1 METSTVRLFSAV
13 GKGVVRRALR
23 FDWNGP
29 ALRPVSTHMA
39 KAGARSTRGVPNRD
53 PHGHQAESP
62 WRIPRAGWKQIIS
75 RTWQQTGVDNVG
87 LVAAGVAFY
96 GFLAAVPLLAA
107 VILIYG
113 FLAKIGTV
121 ITTMQMLFQVLP
133 GDIAKLL
140 SSQVIGI
147 VHTSEGKKGIGL
159 FIALAIAVY
168 GASNGAGAI
177 ITALNI
183 AYEERERRPLWRYYV
198 VALVITVGVI
208 STALLA
214 LAAAA
219 ITATLENFLPRA
231 TAATILI
238 GKAAAYLAMTF
249 AGAAIAATLYRFAP
263 CRAHARWVWITPGS
277 IFTAVLWLI
286 LTLAFGFYVSKIA
299 NYAATYGSLA
309 AVAGLLTWMYLSAY
323 AFVFGAELN
332 REVEHQT
339 AKDSTT
345 GRPRPMGERG
355 AWAADHV
362 ASDDK
367 PKKRPGKPRVS
378 DRKRKTP

>member
-1 METSTVRLFSAV
+1 MA
-13 GKGVVRRALR
+13 RR
-23 FDWNGP
+23 
-29 ALRPVSTHMA
+29 
-39 KAGARSTRGVPNRD
+39 RD
-53 PHGHQAESP
+53 PRGHQAESP
-62 WRIPRAGWKQIIS
+62 WRIPRAGWRQVVA
-75 RTWQQTGVDNVG
+75 RTWQQTWIDNVG

-96 GFLAAVPLLAA
+96 GFLAFVPLLATI
-107 VILIYG
+107 VLIYG
-113 FLAKIGTV
+113 LLAKVGTV
-121 ITTMQMLFQVLP
+121 IDTMGALFQILP
-133 GDIAKLL
+133 PDIARLL
-140 SSQVIGI
+140 SDQVIGI
-147 VHTSEGKKGIGL
+147 VHTSGSKKGIGVV
-159 FIALAIAVY
+159 IALAIALY

-183 AYEERERRPLWRYYV
+183 AYEEREKRPLWQYYA

-208 STALLA
+208 ITALLA

-219 ITATLENFLPRA
+219 ITSTLGEFLPRA
-231 TAATILI
+231 AGATILL
-238 GKAAAYLAMTF
+238 GKAAAYVAMTL

-263 CRAHARWVWITPGS
+263 CRAHAKWVWITPGS
-277 IFTAVLWLI
+277 IFTAFMWLL
-286 LTLAFGFYVSKIA
+286 LTLAFGFYVSKVA

-345 GRPRPMGERG
+345 GKPRPMGRRG

-362 ASDDK
+362 ARDERPRK
-367 PKKRPGKPRVS
+367 RKARPKVS
-378 DRKRKTP
+378 DRKD

>member
-1 METSTVRLFSAV
+1 L
-13 GKGVVRRALR
+13 RAQFGNAPPLVPVWTR
-23 FDWNGP
+23 MARAAGRSK
-29 ALRPVSTHMA
+29 RP
-39 KAGARSTRGVPNRD
+39 D
-53 PHGHQAESP
+53 PQGHQAESP
-62 WRIPRAGWKQIIS
+62 WRIPRAGWKQVIR
-75 RTWQQTGVDNVG
+75 RTWQQTWLDNVG

-96 GFLAAVPLLAA
+96 GFLAFVPLLAA

-113 FLAKIGTV
+113 LLAKIGTV
-121 ITTMQMLFQVLP
+121 VDTMGTLFRVLP
-133 GDIAKLL
+133 SDIAKLL
-140 SSQVIGI
+140 SDQVVGI
-147 VHTSEGKKGIGL
+147 VHTSQGKKGIGVV
-159 FIALAIAVY
+159 IALAIALY
-168 GASNGAGAI
+168 GASNGAGAV

-183 AYEERERRPLWRYYV
+183 AYEERETRPLWKYYL
-198 VALVITVGVI
+198 VALIITAGVI
-208 STALLA
+208 FTALIA

-219 ITATLENFLPRA
+219 IVATLQTFVPNAAP
-231 TAATILI
+231 ATILL
-238 GKAAAYLAMTF
+238 GKVGAYVAMTL

-263 CRAHARWVWITPGS
+263 CRAQARWVWITPGS
-277 IFTAVLWLI
+277 IFAALVWLL
-286 LTLAFGFYVSKIA
+286 LTLAFGFYVSKVA

-345 GRPRPMGERG
+345 GRPRPMGTRG

-367 PKKRPGKPRVS
+367 VPKAKKRQKPSVS
-378 DRKRKTP
+378 DQKR